1 MAKHL
6 PTLSINQYNALK
18 FIAMY
23 IHDHGFQPLFSEVGA
38 VAGVS
43 EVSARKLIIKLE
55 SKGYLRRDNRKIVL
69 LHVPGFPQISESQEW
84 AA

>member
-6 PTLSINQYNALK
+6 PTLSIKQYNALK

-23 IHDHGFQPLFSEVGA
+23 IHDHGFQPLLSEVAVFAGVREQSAGA
-38 VAGVS
+38 VV
-43 EVSARKLIIKLE
+43 IQLE
-55 SKGYLRRDNRKIVL
+55 SKGYLRRDGRKIVL
-69 LHVPGFPQISESQEW
+69 LHVPGFPQLHESKEW